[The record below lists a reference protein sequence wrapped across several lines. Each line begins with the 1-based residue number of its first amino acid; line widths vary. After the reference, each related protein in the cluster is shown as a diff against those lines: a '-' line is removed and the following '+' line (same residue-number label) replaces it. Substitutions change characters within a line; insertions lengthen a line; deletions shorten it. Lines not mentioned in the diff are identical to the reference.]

1 MGMHSVWMTRGLEA
15 RYRRPHLTA
24 SRGTALNPLGEIFV
38 LLLIV
43 VVIVGAVSGE
53 PLVASLGA
61 LAFVIAMSSRVW
73 AALSLEE
80 ITVDRTPSVDHV
92 FQGDDIEITFTIENK
107 KPLPVSWLEINEFVP
122 RGLLVKGHK
131 LVEQAYLGGAEINF
145 STSLAAYERVRI
157 KRTITA
163 LSRGYYKLGKTRLRS
178 GDLFG
183 LYPAEAS
190 LDHTPW
196 SIYVYP
202 NIKAMPGFS
211 LPARRP
217 IGDSLSR
224 RPLWNDPSRPA
235 GVREYRPGDPIKN
248 IDWKTTARRGE
259 MFVRQFDPSVSEHVV
274 IFAEAIT
281 TSVSWEG
288 YRSDILEATMTAAAS
303 ISKHAL
309 DLGYKTGLVTNG
321 VTSFRASHAV
331 VPPGSGPGQLAML
344 LESLA
349 MVHPIAIR
357 TMDELARGR
366 RGAIP
371 AGATLIHIGGI
382 YHPRTMNYLSGLSR
396 SGHPVIVL
404 HVGRDDPPDYPEFE
418 VRDGRA
424 LFLETVEELE
434 SGSQSSFR
442 RPVKSGAGWD
452 DVPVSA
458 ARTRG
463 PRANGSRANESRAN
477 GSREGRV

>member
-1 MGMHSVWMTRGLEA
+1 MGMHYVWMTRGLEA
-15 RYRRPHLTA
+15 RYRSPNLTA

-43 VVIVGAVSGE
+43 VVIVGAVSRE
-53 PLVASLGA
+53 PLIAALGA
-61 LAFVIAMSSRVW
+61 LAFVVAMSSRVW

-80 ITVDRTPSVDHV
+80 ITIDRSASVDHA
-92 FQGDDIEITFTIENK
+92 FQGDDIEITFTIENN
-107 KPLPVSWLEINEFVP
+107 KPLPVPWLEINEFVP
-122 RGLLVKGHK
+122 RGLLVEGHK
-131 LVEQAYLGGAEINF
+131 FVEQAYLGGAEISV
-145 STSLAAYERVRI
+145 STSLGAYERVKI
-157 KRTITA
+157 KRKIKA
-163 LSRGYYKLGKTRLRS
+163 LSRGMYKLGKTRLRS

-190 LDHTPW
+190 LEHTPW
-196 SIYVYP
+196 SIFVYP
-202 NIKAMPGFS
+202 NIKSLPGFS

-224 RPLWNDPSRPA
+224 QPLWNDPSRPA
-235 GVREYRPGDPIKN
+235 GVREYRPGDPIKS

-274 IFAEAIT
+274 IFAEAVT
-281 TSVSWEG
+281 TSVPWEG
-288 YRSDILEATMTAAAS
+288 YRSDVLEATMEAAAS

-321 VTSFRASHAV
+321 VTSFRGSYAV
-331 VPPGSGPGQLAML
+331 VVPSSGPTQLTIL

-357 TMDELARGR
+357 TMDELARDR

-382 YHPRTMNYLSGLSR
+382 YHPRTMNYLGGLAR
-396 SGHPVIVL
+396 AGHPVIIL
-404 HVGRDDPPDYPEFE
+404 HVGREEPPDYPEFE

-424 LFLETVEELE
+424 LFLESVEDRDAQRERDF
-434 SGSQSSFR
+434 G
-442 RPVKSGAGWD
+442 RPANGGAGWN

-458 ARTRG
+458 ARAHDRRG
-463 PRANGSRANESRAN
+463 ERW
-477 GSREGRV
+477 